1 MPLRSVPA
9 KSAGRIEE
17 PDPAARFGDANM
29 KTGTE
34 GITDQMTAFED
45 YAPDALVR
53 AAFCSEANFSSW
65 ADPRGVELEISR
77 IMYPAPRTGAD
88 EVSGGIFHYGNRY
101 FLQCLEGPREAVE
114 AIYRRNCNDDRHKT
128 SQLLAVEPITQRM
141 FAENTMNYVSM
152 RGQLLELLG
161 RHGIGE
167 FDPYRITPEIL
178 AEFLQM
184 YAEKH
189 R

>member
-1 MPLRSVPA
+1 M
-9 KSAGRIEE
+9 SARKEGF
-17 PDPAARFGDANM
+17 PDH
-29 KTGTE
+29 
-34 GITDQMTAFED
+34 MTALENH
-45 YAPDALVR
+45 APEALLR
-53 AAFCSEANFSSW
+53 IAFCSEANFSSW

-77 IMYPAPRTGAD
+77 IMYPAPRTRAD
-88 EVSGGIFHYGNRY
+88 ELAGGIFHSGNRY

-114 AIYRRNCNDDRHKT
+114 AIYRRNQDDVRHRNT
-128 SQLLAVEPITQRM
+128 ELLVVEPITRRM
-141 FAENTMNYVSM
+141 FPENTMHYVSM
-152 RGQLLELLG
+152 RGQLLALLA

-167 FDPYRITPEIL
+167 FNPYRITPEML